1 MKKPQILGFL
11 LLLLLSKPIF
21 SQYQLGFYNS
31 NYGGVS
37 SIRANPAN
45 TADNRM
51 KFQLN
56 LFNVGLNFSNNYL
69 VTETPYSFYE
79 IAKAGIT
86 NPTAITDSFN
96 GAPVWQDSYL
106 KEILNGKDKTV
117 NISND
122 IMGPGFFVGLGKNFG
137 LAYSN
142 RVKTTIQLNGMN
154 ESLVR
159 LARFSLEVP
168 GLNNVFHA
176 DAKFGLMI
184 NSYAENALSFGGVLI
199 NKEKHFLKGGITVK
213 SLTGIYNMYIQ
224 NKGININF
232 YNSDSLVLAQD
243 EISYGYVK
251 EQYYGILTPSGSTRS
266 LSDGLK
272 ETIKKQLGGGLGFD
286 FGVVYEFR
294 PKWSDF
300 YQSIDNEMKW
310 KRDRNKYLYKIG
322 VSLNDLGS
330 INYSN
335 SEWVRQYQLRLLAN
349 SDTVKWGK
357 LDTLGLTTTS
367 SFSGAV
373 GRVIKHT
380 DSATSYSVGLPT
392 TFNINFDW
400 RINRFFYVSGNWVQ
414 SLRKTNAI
422 AVRTPSMLAI
432 SPRVEFRH
440 LEFALPMMSAFDYTK
455 FQIGAFARFG
465 PVFIGS
471 DNIGG
476 FFGKTTFNGI
486 DFYAGASIPLYHKA
500 WKDKDKDG
508 VSNKTDKC
516 DGEKGPWETKGC
528 PDKDG
533 DKIVDKDDQ
542 CPDVAGIKEFK
553 GCPDT
558 DKDGIADKE
567 DECPTLAGIK
577 DFKGCP
583 DTDKDGIA
591 DKDDKCPTEAGK
603 SFLNG
608 CPDTD
613 NDSIANA
620 DDKCPTVAGLK
631 LLMGCPDTDKD
642 GIADAD
648 DACPTEA
655 GTAKTKGCPDTDK
668 DGIADKDDKCPTI
681 AGIAAFKGCKD
692 SDLDGIADPDDKC
705 PNEYGTKENNG
716 CPLVVKKDVVS
727 ANLETEEQ
735 EILKKAFESL
745 TFETG
750 KSAISDQSRP
760 GLDSLAMFLVS
771 KTQYFLQVSGH
782 TDNEG
787 GAAKNQALSLSRATE
802 VKNYLV
808 SKGVPATRIVAKGF
822 GSSIPVAPNTSAEN
836 KRKNRRVELKVYKP

>member
-1 MKKPQILGFL
+1 MKKLQILGFF
-11 LLLLLSKPIF
+11 LLLSLASPVF
-21 SQYQLGFYNS
+21 AQYQLGYYNS
-31 NYGGVS
+31 NFGGVS
-37 SIRANPAN
+37 SIRTNPAN
-45 TADNRM
+45 AADNRM

-56 LFNVGLNFSNNYL
+56 IINIGFNFSNNYL

-79 IAKAGIT
+79 IAKAGIKD
-86 NPTAITDSFN
+86 PTAITDSFN
-96 GAPVWQDSYL
+96 GVPVWQDSYL
-106 KEILNGKDKTV
+106 KEVLNGKDKTV

-122 IMGPGFFVGLGKNFG
+122 IMGPSFFVGLGKNFG

-142 RVKTTIQLNGMN
+142 RVKTTVQLNGMN

-159 LARFSLEVP
+159 LARYSLDFP
-168 GLNNVFHA
+168 SLNNEFHA
-176 DAKFGLMI
+176 DAKFGLMV
-184 NSYAENALSFGGVLI
+184 NSYAENALTFGGVII
-199 NKEKHFLKGGITVK
+199 NKEQHFLKGGVTVK

-224 NKGININF
+224 NKGVNINF
-232 YNSDSLVLAQD
+232 YDSDSLVLTQN

-251 EQYYGILTPSGSTRS
+251 EQYYGIFAPSGSNRTLS
-266 LSDGLK
+266 LGLN
-272 ETIKKQLGGGLGFD
+272 ETLKRQLGGGLGFD

-330 INYSN
+330 INYSS
-335 SEWVRQYQLRLLAN
+335 SEWVRQYQLRLLSNA
-349 SDTVKWGK
+349 DTVKWGQ

-373 GRVIKHT
+373 GKIIKHT

-400 RINRFFYVSGNWVQ
+400 RINRYFYVSGNWVQ

-465 PVFIGS
+465 PIFIGS

-486 DFYAGASIPLYHKA
+486 DLYAGATIPLYHKA
-500 WKDKDKDG
+500 WKDKDQDG
-508 VSNKTDKC
+508 VSNKMDKC

-542 CPDVAGIKEFK
+542 CPDVAGIKDFKGCPDTDKDGIADKEDDCPTVAGIKEFK

-567 DECPTLAGIK
+567 D
-577 DFKGCP
+577 
-583 DTDKDGIA
+583 
-591 DKDDKCPTEAGK
+591 KCPTIAGK
-603 SFLNG
+603 AFLNG
-608 CPDTD
+608 CPDSD
-613 NDSIANA
+613 NDSITDV

-631 LLMGCPDTDKD
+631 SLMGCPDTDKD
-642 GIADAD
+642 GITDAED
-648 DACPTEA
+648 NCPTEA
-655 GTAKTKGCPDTDK
+655 GSIKTKGCPDTDK
-668 DGIADKDDKCPTI
+668 DGIADKEDKCPTI
-681 AGIAAFKGCKD
+681 AGLIAFKGCKD
-692 SDLDGIADPDDKC
+692 SDLDGISDPDDKC

-727 ANLETEEQ
+727 ANLEAEEQ
-735 EILKKAFESL
+735 EILKKAFETL

-750 KSAISDQSRP
+750 KSIISSQSKV
-760 GLDSLAMFLVS
+760 GLDSLAMILVQ
-771 KTQYFLQVSGH
+771 KPAYFLQVSGH
-782 TDNEG
+782 TDNDG
-787 GAAKNQALSLSRATE
+787 GVAKNQALSLSRATE
-802 VKNYLV
+802 VKTYLV
-808 SKGVPATRIVAKGF
+808 AKGVPANRIVAKGF
-822 GSSIPVAPNTSAEN
+822 GSSVPVAPNTSPEN